1 MSENNEEPKIIV
13 DEDWKS
19 QVARE
24 KEEAKNAPTPEE
36 EDGQMGEIPPANFLV
51 FISMLAQQA
60 MAALGLLA
68 DPMSGEAHTNR
79 PLAKH
84 FIANCHNSVDRPF
97 PRHKVELPIPA
108 ICAIFTSKEPSNL
121 CPLVANLLAV
131 VLLLAAVQVVRAEA
145 KAASK
150 NR

>member
-84 FIANCHNSVDRPF
+84 FIDMLGVLDEKTKGNLTEDEAAHLRDALHQLRMVYVQTENMSAAQAPEPNEPPPSSI
-97 PRHKVELPIPA
+97 ELP
-108 ICAIFTSKEPSNL
+108 
-121 CPLVANLLAV
+121 
-131 VLLLAAVQVVRAEA
+131 
-145 KAASK
+145 
-150 NR
+150 